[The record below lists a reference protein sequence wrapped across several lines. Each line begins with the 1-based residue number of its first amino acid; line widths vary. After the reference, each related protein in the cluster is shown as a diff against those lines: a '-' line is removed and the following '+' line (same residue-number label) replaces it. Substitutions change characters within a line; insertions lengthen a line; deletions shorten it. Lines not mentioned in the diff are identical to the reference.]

1 MLHSH
6 FNIPVS
12 RITLRAKDKISCST
26 NHFRIQYPRT
36 KPCWAAADWPSRS
49 GAPRRARAQ
58 ARAMLCGAGI
68 CDQMNFRKFRNAS
81 LWPQI
86 WCLSTRLKQSK
97 NFLLSYVANAYL
109 AVRVRSRGTM
119 KKQLR
124 KMTIFWK
131 ARIQDLLNQFAWN
144 FACASVIPNHID
156 SENYSF
162 IRFIWDTEINFSHP
176 ASRKMTFC
184 KKVQKFWAP
193 LSQPL
198 PPS

>member
-1 MLHSH
+1 MSGRW
-6 FNIPVS
+6 FAFS
-12 RITLRAKDKISCST
+12 
-26 NHFRIQYPRT
+26 F
-36 KPCWAAADWPSRS
+36 W
-49 GAPRRARAQ
+49 GAPPSPSPSEGDAPRGRYLRS
-58 ARAMLCGAGI
+58 
-68 CDQMNFRKFRNAS
+68 NEFRKSRNAS

-86 WCLSTRLKQSK
+86 WCLSTRSKQRK
-97 NFLLSYVANAYL
+97 NFLLSYLANAYL

-124 KMTIFWK
+124 KMKIFWK
-131 ARIQDLLNQFAWN
+131 ARIRDLLNQFAWN
-144 FACASVIPNHID
+144 FACASVIPNYID

-184 KKVQKFWAP
+184 EKVQKFWTP
-193 LSQPL
+193 LSQRL